1 MPRKQH
7 ASPAGIAIDRLAAEK
22 AGKAGAMEQQFDVF
36 VAEAPA
42 GASVHWGWLVALGV
56 ALAVLGALAIWRAR
70 TATVVYVV
78 FLGVLVLAAALA
90 VFVAAFSLTGYW
102 TAFFIHVLWAV
113 LLAIIGVVL
122 VTRPTMSAEAITLVM
137 AFYFIVA
144 GIVGIGFALFSHI
157 QGEWLSIFDGVI
169 SIALGAI
176 LLSGWPITGLWAIGL
191 FVGIDL
197 ILRGSAIAA
206 LGLGLR
212 SVTH

>member
-1 MPRKQH
+1 
-7 ASPAGIAIDRLAAEK
+7 
-22 AGKAGAMEQQFDVF
+22 MEQQFDVF